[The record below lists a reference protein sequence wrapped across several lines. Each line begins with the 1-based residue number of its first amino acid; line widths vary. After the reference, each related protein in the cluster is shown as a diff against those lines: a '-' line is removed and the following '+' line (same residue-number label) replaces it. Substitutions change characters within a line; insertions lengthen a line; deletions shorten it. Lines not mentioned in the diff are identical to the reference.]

1 VLVAIKYREPVAAAD
16 PRFQFLHKEMQMA
29 NTTRLSFELT
39 LPEDGPTLSDIDALA
54 RRLNI
59 TRDAF
64 ITRAMIVYAEEVE
77 AQLQDPR
84 VMRQFGSPGGSEQ
97 E

>member
-1 VLVAIKYREPVAAAD
+1 M
-16 PRFQFLHKEMQMA
+16 HMT
-29 NTTRLSFELT
+29 NTIALSFELT
-39 LPEDGPTLSDIDALA
+39 LPEDGPTLSDIDRLA

-59 TRDAF
+59 TRDEF
-64 ITRAMIVYAEEVE
+64 ISRAMLVYAEEVE
-77 AQLQDPR
+77 AQLQDPK

>member
-1 VLVAIKYREPVAAAD
+1 MTHTI
-16 PRFQFLHKEMQMA
+16 
-29 NTTRLSFELT
+29 RLSFELS

-54 RRLNI
+54 RRLSI

-77 AQLQDPR
+77 AQLQDPK
-84 VMRQFGSPGGSEQ
+84 VMRQFGPPRDSEQ

>member
-1 VLVAIKYREPVAAAD
+1 
-16 PRFQFLHKEMQMA
+16 MT
-29 NTTRLSFELT
+29 NTIRLSFELS

-54 RRLNI
+54 RRLGI
-59 TRDAF
+59 SRDAF

-77 AQLQDPR
+77 AQLQDPQ
-84 VMRQFGSPGGSEQ
+84 VMRQFDPPGGPEQ